1 MTTLKNYNSLIINE
15 LKATTP
21 PLFGKRP
28 YTSPTSK
35 VMRFDAIT
43 MASTTV
49 QVQTNTSSEEDWN
62 TETTVTGGEMEL

>member
-1 MTTLKNYNSLIINE
+1 MATNKAYNSLINNE
-15 LKATTP
+15 LKALT
-21 PLFGKRP
+21 PLFGKRS

-43 MASTTV
+43 MASATV
-49 QVQTNTSSEEDWN
+49 QVQTNTSSEEDWD

>member
-1 MTTLKNYNSLIINE
+1 MATNKAYNSLVNNE
-15 LKATTP
+15 LKALTP
-21 PLFGKRP
+21 PLFGKRS

-43 MASTTV
+43 MASATV
-49 QVQTNTSSEEDWN
+49 QVQTNTSSEEDWD

>member
-1 MTTLKNYNSLIINE
+1 MTTFKNFNSLIINE
-15 LKATTP
+15 LNTTTP

-43 MASTTV
+43 MASATV

>member
-1 MTTLKNYNSLIINE
+1 METIKDYNSLINNE
-15 LKATTP
+15 LKAVTP
-21 PLFGKRP
+21 PLFGKHS
-28 YTSPTSK
+28 YISPTSK

-43 MASTTV
+43 MVSATV

>member
-1 MTTLKNYNSLIINE
+1 MTTLKNHNSLIINE
-15 LKATTP
+15 LKAIT

-43 MASTTV
+43 MASATV

>member
-1 MTTLKNYNSLIINE
+1 MTTLKNHNSLIINE
-15 LKATTP
+15 LKTLT

-43 MASTTV
+43 MASATV

>member
-1 MTTLKNYNSLIINE
+1 MTTLKNCNSLIINE
-15 LKATTP
+15 LKALT

-28 YTSPTSK
+28 YISPTSK

-43 MASTTV
+43 MASATV

>member
-1 MTTLKNYNSLIINE
+1 MTTTKVHNPLINNE
-15 LKATTP
+15 LKALTP
-21 PLFGKRP
+21 PLFGKRS

-43 MASTTV
+43 MASATV

>member
-1 MTTLKNYNSLIINE
+1 MTTLKNQNSLIINE
-15 LKATTP
+15 LKALPP

-43 MASTTV
+43 MASATV

>member
-1 MTTLKNYNSLIINE
+1 MTTLKNFNLLIINK
-15 LKATTP
+15 LKTLTP

-35 VMRFDAIT
+35 VMRFGAIT
-43 MASTTV
+43 MASATV

>member
-1 MTTLKNYNSLIINE
+1 MTTLKNYNSLITNE
-15 LKATTP
+15 LKAIT

-43 MASTTV
+43 MASATV

>member
-15 LKATTP
+15 LKSLTP
-21 PLFGKRP
+21 PLFGKRS

-35 VMRFDAIT
+35 VMRFDSIT
-43 MASTTV
+43 MASATV
-49 QVQTNTSSEEDWN
+49 QVQTNTSAEEDWN

>member
-1 MTTLKNYNSLIINE
+1 MTTLKNHNSLIINK
-15 LKATTP
+15 LKALT

-43 MASTTV
+43 MASATV